1 MSDLN
6 AHGIKYLVV
15 GGYAVIFHSKPRFT
29 KNLDLF
35 IKPDPSNAKATY
47 AALAGFGPA
56 LEGISAADF
65 ADRASFFRFGRDPK
79 GFDILPSIPGVDFD
93 AA

>member
-35 IKPDPSNAKATY
+35 IKPDPSNAR
-47 AALAGFGPA
+47 LLMRP
-56 LEGISAADF
+56 
-65 ADRASFFRFGRDPK
+65 
-79 GFDILPSIPGVDFD
+79 
-93 AA
+93 